1 MRNYFR
7 PASVIR
13 GGPVRG
19 TGRSGKLVPPL
30 PGERGEKAEEGRVT
44 TYDDRASLTDLTAV
58 VERVRG
64 SVEDVIEGKPEVVRL
79 SLTVLLAED
88 TC

>member
-1 MRNYFR
+1 M
-7 PASVIR
+7 
-13 GGPVRG
+13 
-19 TGRSGKLVPPL
+19 
-30 PGERGEKAEEGRVT
+30 T
-44 TYDDRASLTDLTAV
+44 TYDDQASRGGTAARAYGSVGEDLTAV

-79 SLTVLLAED
+79 SLTVLLAEG